1 MTLAVAVAVPAATEA
16 DRRPDGPRLGI
27 MPQEVVVGTETT
39 VEAVEATVRLPAA
52 AAGALRG
59 LCQLPDHQ

>member
-16 DRRPDGPRLGI
+16 DRHPDGLRLGI
-27 MPQEVVVGTETT
+27 MPQEVAVDTETM
-39 VEAVEATVRLPAA
+39 VGAAEATAGLPAA

-59 LCQLPDHQ
+59 LCQLPDHR